1 MAKTDALDAKEYFG
15 KLVRSAAVCLP
26 ILYLMQGVN
35 PTAAVVLLVLYS
47 IYAAFLLVAWLVLLG
62 KESGK

>member
-15 KLVRSAAVCLP
+15 KLVRLAAVCLP

-47 IYAAFLLVAWLVLLG
+47 IYAAFLLMIWLYALAQ
-62 KESGK
+62 SAAR